1 MILEHG
7 EYDLPELFGALL
19 ARLREHLQG
28 MDRHVEVLEVLIQR
42 GLWNNVASRRLLQN
56 PSIGTITVSVQIT
69 SIGDAMQFKSG
80 RQLAG
85 QAGVGT

>member
-28 MDRHVEVLEVLIQR
+28 GPHVEVLEVLIQAR
-42 GLWNNVASRRLLQN
+42 SLEQCREPQTAAEPQHRDDHR
-56 PSIGTITVSVQIT
+56 
-69 SIGDAMQFKSG
+69 
-80 RQLAG
+80 
-85 QAGVGT
+85 